1 MPRISGSPRLA
12 MLLGAL
18 PIAAAWGQSLPP
30 CAPDNAGLTLADGF
44 CALIVADSLGRT
56 RHLTVAQNGDVFVAI
71 GASRTRGG
79 GVTEGGVLVLRDT
92 DGDGVADERNRF
104 GGGAGDDVAFRGDFL
119 YYSTNDAIM
128 RYPWNAGSMEP
139 AGEADTIVSGL
150 PATRSHRS
158 KSLAFGADGGL
169 YVNIGSP
176 SNVCSQREGDP
187 QPDPCP
193 ELETRAGIWRF
204 DAHRTGQRQ
213 SDGRRYA
220 TGLRNTV
227 ALASRPHDG
236 RLYGVIHG
244 RDQLGGWDMF
254 DDRYNAENPAEE
266 FVRIEDGDNVGWPYC
281 YYNPETRRKLL
292 APEFGGDGEQQGRCA
307 EMKDPLI
314 GFPAHWAPNGL
325 LFYTGEQFPASYEGG
340 AFIVFHGS
348 WNRAPLPQAGY
359 KMVFAPFEG
368 DDPSGEWEVFADG
381 FGGAAPSPRGSPH
394 RPVGVA
400 QGPDGSLYV
409 TDDTGGRIYRI
420 VYRE

>member
-1 MPRISGSPRLA
+1 MA
-12 MLLGAL
+12 
-18 PIAAAWGQSLPP
+18 
-30 CAPDNAGLTLADGF
+30 DN
-44 CALIVADSLGRT
+44 VGRT
-56 RHLTVAQNGDVFVAI
+56 RHLTVAQNGDVVVAI

-79 GVTEGGVLVLRDT
+79 GVTEGGILVLRDT

-176 SNVCSQREGDP
+176 SNVCSQSEGDT

-204 DAHRTGQRQ
+204 DADRTGQKQ

-254 DDRYNAENPAEE
+254 DDQYNAENPWRWRAKQARWTDWPPVVPEPGGCGCRRGRRRRSCVPDDCRCLEIRRPNRAVRPVPTVRLYPGGTDPEQDKRWVIVSPPGSEGTNLLLARAASPEQEE
-266 FVRIEDGDNVGWPYC
+266 FIGKQSGGRVFLFLQTEDFWRDYRAMQTAGITFVREPK
-281 YYNPETRRKLL
+281 E
-292 APEFGGDGEQQGRCA
+292 E
-307 EMKDPLI
+307 
-314 GFPAHWAPNGL
+314 
-325 LFYTGEQFPASYEGG
+325 SYGTV
-340 AFIVFHGS
+340 A
-348 WNRAPLPQAGY
+348 
-359 KMVFAPFEG
+359 
-368 DDPSGEWEVFADG
+368 VFAD
-381 FGGAAPSPRGSPH
+381 
-394 RPVGVA
+394 
-400 QGPDGSLYV
+400 LYGNLW
-409 TDDTGGRIYRI
+409 DLFQPG
-420 VYRE
+420 